1 MLYWDTWNFANNYLK
16 KDFLLFDLR
25 NRDVGKSTN
34 YEPGSAPYDI
44 VDLTNDAIAI
54 LDGYE
59 IDKAHF
65 VGMPLGGLITQIAAI
80 KFADR
85 VSSLTPHV
93 YRPFG
98 RLGPNYS

>member
-1 MLYWDTWNFANNYLK
+1 M
-16 KDFLLFDLR
+16 
-25 NRDVGKSTN
+25 
-34 YEPGSAPYDI
+34 

-65 VGMPLGGLITQIAAI
+65 VGMSLGGLITQIAAI

-85 VSSLTPHV
+85 VSSLT
-93 YRPFG
+93 
-98 RLGPNYS
+98 LMSTGPWGDSDPTIPEMDTRIFRFPW